1 MKALPVITRPSV
13 IARGKAP
20 KQSPVIA
27 SPSVIAS
34 EAKQSRSPRRFAPRD
49 DAGFSLL
56 EISLVIALGTMMTI
70 GYLYNQSQDN
80 QLSNAKV
87 QAGYYLT
94 VNDAVGK
101 YMLNFYED
109 LKVIPPDCAQVRLTA
124 GGVPSA
130 IASTT
135 NCKFT
140 TGAASGVKSPTNA
153 LQPTVT
159 ELKKLTMLD
168 SSFEDRFMWTT
179 LNTVNSPKSTPCSPN
194 CNTGTNTEP
203 TRFVNRIQL
212 WCNGSLLTGS
222 AAATCAT
229 TMQLKSLTFNS
240 QPFAPTDLGSFFKL
254 SRNEMLGT
262 SINTM
267 GSNGFMSLETAL
279 DTEGNGKLYGVG
291 KQTSQ
296 TNPIVYF
303 DSTDTSGKFN
313 NKGITGIMAV
323 KNAAEVRCSPS
334 QL

>member
-1 MKALPVITRPSV
+1 MKQPTFIANPS
-13 IARGKAP
+13 A
-20 KQSPVIA
+20 IA
-27 SPSVIAS
+27 SSSVIAS

-168 SSFEDRFMWTT
+168 SSFEDRFMWPT
-179 LNTVNSPKSTPCSPN
+179 LSTVNGPKASGTCTTD
-194 CNTGTNTEP
+194 CLTGSNTEP
-203 TRFVNRIQL
+203 SRFVNRIQL
-212 WCNGSLLTGS
+212 WCDGSRLSGPAT
-222 AAATCAT
+222 ATCAN

-323 KNAAEVRCSPS
+323 QNAADVRCSAN
-334 QL
+334 

>member
-1 MKALPVITRPSV
+1 MKQPTFIANPSTIESSSV

-20 KQSPVIA
+20 KQS
-27 SPSVIAS
+27 
-34 EAKQSRSPRRFAPRD
+34 
-49 DAGFSLL
+49 GFSLL

-168 SSFEDRFMWTT
+168 SSFEDRFMWPT
-179 LNTVNSPKSTPCSPN
+179 LNTVNGPKASGTCTTD
-194 CNTGTNTEP
+194 CLTGTNTEP
-203 TRFVNRIQL
+203 SRFVNRIQL
-212 WCNGSLLTGS
+212 WCDGSRLSGPAT
-222 AAATCAT
+222 ATCAN

-279 DTEGNGKLYGVG
+279 DTEGKGKLYGVG

>member
-1 MKALPVITRPSV
+1 MKTLPVIASPSVIASAAKQSPV

-20 KQSPVIA
+20 KQS
-27 SPSVIAS
+27 
-34 EAKQSRSPRRFAPRD
+34 
-49 DAGFSLL
+49 GFSLL
-56 EISLVIALGTMMTI
+56 EISLVIALGTMVSI
-70 GYLYNQSQDN
+70 GFLYNQSQDN
-80 QLSNAKV
+80 QISNAKV

-101 YMLNFYED
+101 YMLTYFDD
-109 LKVIPPDCAQVRLTA
+109 LKVIPPNCAQVRLTA

-153 LQPTVT
+153 LQPTVA
-159 ELKKLTMLD
+159 ELKTLTMLD
-168 SSFEDRFMWTT
+168 SSFRDGFLWTT
-179 LNTVNSPKSTPCSPN
+179 LNTVNGPKAAGTCTTD
-194 CNTGTNTEP
+194 CTTGTNTEP

-254 SRNEMLGT
+254 SRNEMLST
-262 SINTM
+262 AINVM
-267 GSNGFMSLETAL
+267 GSNGFMSLETGL
-279 DTEGNGKLYGVG
+279 DSEGKGMLYGVG
-291 KQTSQ
+291 RQTSQ
-296 TNPIVYF
+296 ANPIVFY
-303 DSTDTSGKFN
+303 DSTDTSSAFN
-313 NKGITGIMAV
+313 NKGITGIMALQ
-323 KNAAEVRCSPS
+323 NAADLRCTAN
-334 QL
+334 

>member
-1 MKALPVITRPSV
+1 MKQPTFIANPTAIESTSV
-13 IARGKAP
+13 IAKPARL
-20 KQSPVIA
+20 KQS
-27 SPSVIAS
+27 
-34 EAKQSRSPRRFAPRD
+34 
-49 DAGFSLL
+49 GFSLL

-168 SSFEDRFMWTT
+168 SSFEDRFMWPT
-179 LNTVNSPKSTPCSPN
+179 LSTVNGPKASGTCTTD
-194 CNTGTNTEP
+194 CFTGSNTEP
-203 TRFVNRIQL
+203 SRFVNRIQL
-212 WCNGSLLTGS
+212 WCDGIMLKGPAT
-222 AAATCAT
+222 ATCAT

-262 SINTM
+262 AINTM
-267 GSNGFMSLETAL
+267 GGNGMMSFETVL
-279 DTEGNGKLYGVG
+279 DAEGKGKLYGVG
-291 KQTSQ
+291 RQTSE
-296 TNPIVYF
+296 TNPIIYF
-303 DSTDTSGKFN
+303 DSTDTSSTFN

-323 KNAAEVRCSPS
+323 KNSADLRCTAN
-334 QL
+334 

>member
-1 MKALPVITRPSV
+1 MKTLPVIASPSVIASAAKQSPVIASAAKQSPV

-20 KQSPVIA
+20 KQS
-27 SPSVIAS
+27 
-34 EAKQSRSPRRFAPRD
+34 
-49 DAGFSLL
+49 GFSLL
-56 EISLVIALGTMMTI
+56 EISLVIVLGTIASI

-80 QLSNAKV
+80 QISNAKV

-101 YMLNFYED
+101 YMLTYFDD
-109 LKVIPPDCAQVRLTA
+109 LKVIPPDCSQVRLTA

-140 TGAASGVKSPTNA
+140 SGAASGVKSPSNA
-153 LQPTVT
+153 LQPTVA
-159 ELKKLTMLD
+159 ELKTLTMLD
-168 SSFEDRFMWTT
+168 SSFRDGFLWTT
-179 LNTVNSPKSTPCSPN
+179 LNTVNGPKAAGTCTTD
-194 CNTGTNTEP
+194 CTTGTNTEP

-254 SRNEMLGT
+254 SRNEMLST
-262 SINTM
+262 AINEM
-267 GSNGFMSLETAL
+267 GSSGFMSLETAL
-279 DTEGNGKLYGVG
+279 DSEGKGMLYGVG
-291 KQTSQ
+291 KQISQ
-296 TNPIVYF
+296 TNPIVFY
-303 DSTDTSGKFN
+303 DSTDTTSAFN

-323 KNAAEVRCSPS
+323 KNLAEVQCAPN
-334 QL
+334 

>member
-1 MKALPVITRPSV
+1 MKQSPVIAKPAGLKQSPRRCAPRDDACMNI

-20 KQSPVIA
+20 KQS
-27 SPSVIAS
+27 
-34 EAKQSRSPRRFAPRD
+34 
-49 DAGFSLL
+49 GFSLL
-56 EISLVIALGTMMTI
+56 EISLVIALGTMVSI
-70 GYLYNQSQDN
+70 GFLYNQSQDN
-80 QLSNAKV
+80 QISNAKV

-101 YMLNFYED
+101 YMLTYFDD

-140 TGAASGVKSPTNA
+140 SGAASGVTSPKNA
-153 LQPTVT
+153 LQPTLA
-159 ELKKLTMLD
+159 ELKTLTMLD
-168 SSFEDRFMWTT
+168 SSFRDGFLWTT
-179 LNTVNSPKSTPCSPN
+179 LNTVNSPKSTPCYPN
-194 CNTGTNTEP
+194 CYKGTNTEP

-222 AAATCAT
+222 AAATCET

-254 SRNEMLGT
+254 SRNEMLST
-262 SINTM
+262 AINVM
-267 GSNGFMSLETAL
+267 GSNGFMSLETGL
-279 DTEGNGKLYGVG
+279 DSEGTGLLYGVG
-291 KQTSQ
+291 RQTSQ
-296 TNPIVYF
+296 ANPIVFY
-303 DSTDTSGKFN
+303 DSTDTSSAFN

-323 KNAAEVRCSPS
+323 KNIAEVQCAPN
-334 QL
+334 

>member
-1 MKALPVITRPSV
+1 MKQPNVIANPSTIESSSV

-20 KQSPVIA
+20 KQS
-27 SPSVIAS
+27 
-34 EAKQSRSPRRFAPRD
+34 
-49 DAGFSLL
+49 GFSLL

-168 SSFEDRFMWTT
+168 SSFEDRFMWPT
-179 LNTVNSPKSTPCSPN
+179 LSTVNGPKASGTCTTD
-194 CNTGTNTEP
+194 CLTGSNTEP
-203 TRFVNRIQL
+203 SRFVNRIQL
-212 WCNGSLLTGS
+212 WCDGSLLSGT
-222 AAATCAT
+222 ATKTCAST
-229 TMQLKSLTFNS
+229 IQLKSLTFNS
-240 QPFAPTDLGSFFKL
+240 QPFAPTDLGNFFKL
-254 SRNEMLGT
+254 SRHDILSTAIGV
-262 SINTM
+262 M
-267 GSNGFMSLETAL
+267 GSNGMMSLETAL
-279 DTEGNGKLYGVG
+279 DTDGNGKIYGVG

-303 DSTDTSGKFN
+303 DSTAPSSTLN
-313 NKGITGIMAV
+313 NKGIAGIMAV
-323 KNAAEVRCSPS
+323 QNAADLRCSAN
-334 QL
+334 

>member
-1 MKALPVITRPSV
+1 M
-13 IARGKAP
+13 
-20 KQSPVIA
+20 QSQ
-27 SPSVIAS
+27 
-34 EAKQSRSPRRFAPRD
+34 K
-49 DAGFSLL
+49 GFSLL
-56 EISLVIALGTMMTI
+56 EISLVIALGTMVSI
-70 GYLYNQSQDN
+70 GYLYNQSQDS

-101 YMLNFYED
+101 YMLTYFDD

-153 LQPTVT
+153 LQPTVA
-159 ELKKLTMLD
+159 ELKTLTLLD
-168 SSFEDRFMWTT
+168 SSFRDGFLWTT
-179 LNTVNSPKSTPCSPN
+179 LNTVNGPKAAGTCTTD
-194 CNTGTNTEP
+194 CTTGINTEP

-229 TMQLKSLTFNS
+229 TMQLKSMTFNS

-254 SRNEMLGT
+254 SRNEMLST
-262 SINTM
+262 AINVM
-267 GSNGFMSLETAL
+267 GSSGFMSLETVL
-279 DTEGNGKLYGVG
+279 DSEGKGMLYGVG

-296 TNPIVYF
+296 ANPIVFY
-303 DSTDTSGKFN
+303 DSKDKTNEYNDR
-313 NKGITGIMAV
+313 GITGIMALQ
-323 KNAAEVRCSPS
+323 NAADVRCTAN
-334 QL
+334 

>member
-1 MKALPVITRPSV
+1 MKQPNVIANPSTIESSSV

-20 KQSPVIA
+20 KQS
-27 SPSVIAS
+27 
-34 EAKQSRSPRRFAPRD
+34 
-49 DAGFSLL
+49 GFSLL

-101 YMLNFYED
+101 YMLTYFDD
-109 LKVIPPDCAQVRLTA
+109 LKVIPPNCAQVRLTA

-168 SSFEDRFMWTT
+168 SSFRDGFLWTT
-179 LNTVNSPKSTPCSPN
+179 LNTVNGPKAAGTCTTD
-194 CNTGTNTEP
+194 CTTGTNTEP

-254 SRNEMLGT
+254 SRNEMLST
-262 SINTM
+262 AINVM
-267 GSNGFMSLETAL
+267 GSNGFMSLETGL
-279 DTEGNGKLYGVG
+279 DSEGKGMLYGVG
-291 KQTSQ
+291 RQTSQ
-296 TNPIVYF
+296 ANPIVFY
-303 DSTDTSGKFN
+303 DSTDTSSAFN
-313 NKGITGIMAV
+313 NKGITGIMALQ
-323 KNAAEVRCSPS
+323 NAADLRCTAN
-334 QL
+334 

>member
-1 MKALPVITRPSV
+1 MKTL
-13 IARGKAP
+13 
-20 KQSPVIA
+20 PVIA

-34 EAKQSRSPRRFAPRD
+34 EAKQSPRRCAPLD
-49 DAGFSLL
+49 DACMNVIASPSVIARGKAPKQSGFSLV
-56 EISLVIALGTMMTI
+56 EISLVIALGAMVSI

-80 QLSNAKV
+80 QISNAKV

-101 YMLNFYED
+101 YMLTFYDD
-109 LKVIPPDCAQVRLTA
+109 LKIIPPDCSQLRLTA

-130 IASTT
+130 ITT

-153 LQPTVT
+153 LLPSLAD
-159 ELKKLTMLD
+159 LKKLNMLD
-168 SSFEDRFMWTT
+168 SSFQDRFMWNT

-194 CNTGTNTEP
+194 CTTGTNPAP
-203 TRFVNRIQL
+203 TQFVNRIQL

-254 SRNEMLGT
+254 SRNDMMST
-262 SINTM
+262 AINEM
-267 GSNGFMSLETAL
+267 GSNGFMSLETGL
-279 DTEGNGKLYGVG
+279 DSEGNGKLYGVG
-291 KQTSQ
+291 RQTSQ

-303 DSTDTSGKFN
+303 DSTDPSNPFN

-323 KNAAEVRCSPS
+323 KNAAEIRCSPS

>member
-1 MKALPVITRPSV
+1 MKQPNV
-13 IARGKAP
+13 IANPSAIE
-20 KQSPVIA
+20 S
-27 SPSVIAS
+27 SSVIAS

-168 SSFEDRFMWTT
+168 SSFEDRFMWPTI
-179 LNTVNSPKSTPCSPN
+179 NTVNGPKASCTTDCL
-194 CNTGTNTEP
+194 TGSNTEP
-203 TRFVNRIQL
+203 SRFVNRIQL
-212 WCNGSLLTGS
+212 WCDGSLLTG
-222 AAATCAT
+222 AATKTCAT

-279 DTEGNGKLYGVG
+279 DTEGKGKLYGVG

-303 DSTDTSGKFN
+303 DSTDTSGTFN

-323 KNAAEVRCSPS
+323 QNAADVRCSAN
-334 QL
+334 

>member
-1 MKALPVITRPSV
+1 MKQPNVIANPSTIESSSV

-20 KQSPVIA
+20 KQS
-27 SPSVIAS
+27 
-34 EAKQSRSPRRFAPRD
+34 
-49 DAGFSLL
+49 GFSLL

-109 LKVIPPDCAQVRLTA
+109 LKVIPPDCAQVRLTT
-124 GGVPSA
+124 GSVPSA

-212 WCNGSLLTGS
+212 WCNGSLLTGP

-240 QPFAPTDLGSFFKL
+240 QPFAPTNLGSFFKL
-254 SRNEMLGT
+254 SRHEMLST
-262 SINTM
+262 AINAM
-267 GSNGFMSLETAL
+267 GGDGMMSFETVL
-279 DTEGNGKLYGVG
+279 DAEGKGKLYGVG
-291 KQTSQ
+291 RQTSE

-303 DSTDTSGKFN
+303 NHSNSKDTAN
-313 NKGITGIMAV
+313 NTGITGIMAV

>member
-1 MKALPVITRPSV
+1 MKQPTIIANPSAIESSSV

-20 KQSPVIA
+20 KQS
-27 SPSVIAS
+27 
-34 EAKQSRSPRRFAPRD
+34 
-49 DAGFSLL
+49 GFSLL

-168 SSFEDRFMWTT
+168 SSFEDRFMWPT
-179 LNTVNSPKSTPCSPN
+179 LSTVNGPKASGTCTTD
-194 CNTGTNTEP
+194 CLTGSNTEP
-203 TRFVNRIQL
+203 SRFVNRIQL
-212 WCNGSLLTGS
+212 WCDGSLLTGP
-222 AAATCAT
+222 ATATCAN

-323 KNAAEVRCSPS
+323 QNAADVRCSAN
-334 QL
+334 